1 MYALSLVFLLASV
14 VALLLGL
21 LQGGLT
27 LIFVSFGCSVLAA
40 LFLGASVLR
49 RASAAP
55 TKKPINKMGVGEWT
69 GVPEHERLSS
79 EAQEPPASRAEGGSL
94 AGESLVGIVDHPLAG
109 RHRQQTW
116 VQTVEASGAPRP
128 GGVLGPDVVVLFELG
143 TYHLHTCEQVE
154 GRDSPDMMK
163 QAVAKRLGYTPCGVC
178 RPG

>member
-1 MYALSLVFLLASV
+1 VYVLSLVFLLASV

-27 LIFVSFGCSVLAA
+27 LVFVSIGCSVLAA

-49 RASAAP
+49 RASAAQ
-55 TKKPINKMGVGEWT
+55 TTQPINKMGVGEWT

-94 AGESLVGIVDHPLAG
+94 AGESLVGIVDNPLAG

-116 VQTVEASGAPRP
+116 VPTVEASGAPR
-128 GGVLGPDVVVLFELG
+128 GVLAPDVVVLFELG
-143 TYHLHTCEQVE
+143 TYHLLSCEQVE